1 MKEHPRYSEILPFS
15 CVRAYTRRR
24 NSKRQWQPQNA
35 CILERLTEPTGEK
48 QPLSTQTLAQSL
60 VCYTLSE
67 VYRLPVRTYAAIA
80 PSEPYRW
87 RPSSHKANLVPQN
100 KRQDTIATMI
110 PCLCLFTV
118 PSSPSAEPPVN
129 KKRTR
134 TLSHREGFGYVLYGG
149 ELGTRTPDPLR
160 VMQVL

>member
-24 NSKRQWQPQNA
+24 DSKRQWRPQNA

-60 VCYTLSE
+60 VCYTLPE

-110 PCLCLFTV
+110 PCLCLFT
-118 PSSPSAEPPVN
+118 AL
-129 KKRTR
+129 R
-134 TLSHREGFGYVLYGG
+134 TLIAELVGARPLHLLTQTVL
-149 ELGTRTPDPLR
+149 LLSQTQNLR
-160 VMQVL
+160 